1 MSLLGDL
8 FSVAAPIVGG
18 LLFGPGGAMIGG
30 GLGGVAQGGGVQG
43 FLKGAVGGYVGN
55 FLPSVIGDVGGY
67 LSGLAGGMGA
77 NTAEGAYLSS
87 FAGGDFGGM
96 PSFYSGFE
104 PNFMGP
110 PDLSGGFMGPPSD
123 LAPNFIGPPAGFA
136 GSGMDMGRIVQP
148 NFGGDLPYSTDG
160 GASGYTG
167 GNLGYGGNQVSSF
180 LSRLANFKSGGLG
193 VPAMRTIA
201 GINSIVESERLKRM
215 MRLPNPQDITGMP
228 GYQAGLEAVQRSMAA
243 QGYQGSGNMMAA
255 LAKYGGD
262 FYNQYAQ
269 QRLQSAQAQAGPVM
283 GTTGGLAL
291 LAQGLGGFG
300 G

>member
-67 LSGLAGGMGA
+67 LSGLVGGMGA

-96 PSFYSGFE
+96 PSFYAGFD
-104 PNFMGP
+104 PNFVDAAGQV
-110 PDLSGGFMGPPSD
+110 GGN
-123 LAPNFIGPPAGFA
+123 APGMAGTV
-136 GSGMDMGRIVQP
+136 GMDPGFTGGSADYVP
-148 NFGGDLPYSTDG
+148 PTFGANGLPYSME
-160 GASGYTG
+160 GAAQGVAMPNY
-167 GNLGYGGNQVSSF
+167 GNSVSSF